1 MGNKDEQA
9 TGEEMALFAIADDGL
24 RDVQSY
30 AERGR
35 AYRTRSALEL
45 DALFV
50 DSMRKCAA
58 DSFANPD
65 VQLANRD
72 VLAEYE
78 LRGTQPPYRSV
89 MAEVMYMSEK
99 VRTAVEKIGK
109 KRWSDL
115 EADVRVQCE
124 RIRS

>member
-1 MGNKDEQA
+1 MGNKDKQA
-9 TGEEMALFAIADDGL
+9 TGEEMALFAIADDRM

-35 AYRTRSALEL
+35 PYRTRSVLEL

-50 DSMRKCAA
+50 DTMRKWAA
-58 DSFANPD
+58 DSPANPD

-72 VLAEYE
+72 VLAEYD
-78 LRGTQPPYRSV
+78 LRGTSPPYRSV
-89 MAEVMYMSEK
+89 MAEVMYMSER
-99 VRTAVEKIGK
+99 VGAAVEKIGK
-109 KRWSDL
+109 KRWSEL
-115 EADVRVQCE
+115 EADVRVQCK